1 MKEKQAASLNG
12 FLGVLIILA
21 CAGVGI
27 FSLMQEAIVIAV
39 VLILVAVLLVTG
51 IVIVP
56 PNQAYVVTFFGK
68 YIGTIRANGL
78 FLTIPLTTRQRIT
91 LRIRNFNSKTL
102 KVNDIEGNPIEIA
115 AVIVYRV
122 VDTAKAAFNVDDY
135 EEFVAIQSEA
145 AVRHIASNYPY
156 DNFNESGFSL
166 RENGDEITGKLQ
178 AELEARLNEAGVEV
192 MEARFTH
199 LAYSTEIAQA
209 MLQRQQAAAIIAAR
223 KMIVEGAVGMSMDAV
238 EALNEGDLELDPER
252 KAQMVNNLMVAI
264 VSDRGTQPVVNNGSL
279 Y

>member
-1 MKEKQAASLNG
+1 MKEKQAAALNG

-21 CAGVGI
+21 SAGAGI
-27 FSLMQEAIVIAV
+27 FSLTQEGV
-39 VLILVAVLLVTG
+39 VLAVILFLVAVLLVTG

-145 AVRHIASNYPY
+145 AIRHIASNYPY
-156 DNFNESGFSL
+156 DNFNESGYSL

>member
-1 MKEKQAASLNG
+1 MKEKQAAALNG

-21 CAGVGI
+21 CAGAGI
-27 FSLMQEAIVIAV
+27 FSLTQEGV
-39 VLILVAVLLVTG
+39 VLAVILFLVAVLLVTG

-145 AVRHIASNYPY
+145 AIRHIASNYPY
-156 DNFNESGFSL
+156 DNFNESGYSL

>member
-1 MKEKQAASLNG
+1 MKEKQAAALNG
-12 FLGVLIILA
+12 FLGVLIILI
-21 CAGVGI
+21 CAGAGV
-27 FSLMQEAIVIAV
+27 FSLIQEAIVPAILLFIVAV
-39 VLILVAVLLVTG
+39 VLATG
-51 IVIVP
+51 VVIVP

-102 KVNDIEGNPIEIA
+102 KVNDVEGNPIEIA

-122 VDTAKAAFNVDDY
+122 IDTAKAAFNVDDY

-145 AVRHIASNYPY
+145 AVRSIASNYPY
-156 DNFNESGFSL
+156 DNFNETGYSL

-223 KMIVEGAVGMSMDAV
+223 KMIVQGAVGMSMDAV
-238 EALNEGDLELDPER
+238 EALNEGELELDPER

>member
-1 MKEKQAASLNG
+1 MKEKQAAVLNG

-21 CAGVGI
+21 LVGAGI
-27 FSLMQEAIVIAV
+27 FSLTQEVIFPAILLFIVGLL
-39 VLILVAVLLVTG
+39 LITG

-56 PNQAYVVTFFGK
+56 PNQSYVVTFFGK

-78 FLTIPLTTRQRIT
+78 FLTFPLTTRQRVT

-102 KVNDIEGNPIEIA
+102 KVNDVEGNPIEIA

-122 VDTAKAAFNVDDY
+122 IDTAKAAFNVDDY

-145 AVRHIASNYPY
+145 AVRYIASNYPY
-156 DNFNESGFSL
+156 DNFNETGYSL

-178 AELEARLNEAGVEV
+178 AELEARLSEAGVEV

-209 MLQRQQAAAIIAAR
+209 MLQRQQASAIIAAR

-238 EALNEGDLELDPER
+238 EALNDGDLELDAER

>member
-1 MKEKQAASLNG
+1 MQERKAIAFNG
-12 FLGVLIILA
+12 FLGVLIILI
-21 CAGVGI
+21 CAGAGVY
-27 FSLMQEAIVIAV
+27 SLMQQVIVPAILLFI
-39 VLILVAVLLVTG
+39 VAVLLMTG
-51 IVIVP
+51 VVIVP

-68 YIGTIRANGL
+68 YVGTIRANGL
-78 FLTIPLTTRQRIT
+78 FLTIPLTTRQRVT

-102 KVNDIEGNPIEIA
+102 KVNDVEGNPIEIA

-122 VDTAKAAFNVDDY
+122 IDTAKAAFNVDDY

-145 AVRHIASNYPY
+145 AVRYIASNYPY
-156 DNFNESGFSL
+156 DNFNETGYSL

-209 MLQRQQAAAIIAAR
+209 MLQRQQASAIIAAR
-223 KMIVEGAVGMSMDAV
+223 KMIVQGAVGMAMDAV
-238 EALNEGDLELDPER
+238 EALNEGELELDPER

-264 VSDRGTQPVVNNGSL
+264 VSDRGTQPVVNNGTL

>member
-1 MKEKQAASLNG
+1 MKEKKAAVLNG

-21 CAGVGI
+21 LVGAGI
-27 FSLMQEAIVIAV
+27 FSLTQEVIFPAILLFIVGLL
-39 VLILVAVLLVTG
+39 LITG

-56 PNQAYVVTFFGK
+56 PNQSYVVTFFGK

-78 FLTIPLTTRQRIT
+78 FLTFPLTTRQRVT

-102 KVNDIEGNPIEIA
+102 KVNDVEGNPIEIA

-122 VDTAKAAFNVDDY
+122 IDTAKAAFNVDDY

-145 AVRHIASNYPY
+145 AVRYIASNYPY
-156 DNFNESGFSL
+156 DNFNETGYSL

-178 AELEARLNEAGVEV
+178 AELEARLSEAGVEV

-209 MLQRQQAAAIIAAR
+209 MLQRQQASAIIAAR

-238 EALNEGDLELDPER
+238 EALNDGDLELDAER

>member
-1 MKEKQAASLNG
+1 MKEKQAAALNG

-21 CAGVGI
+21 CAGAGI
-27 FSLMQEAIVIAV
+27 FSLTQEGVVVAVI
-39 VLILVAVLLVTG
+39 LFLVAVLLVTG

-145 AVRHIASNYPY
+145 AIRHIASNYPY
-156 DNFNESGFSL
+156 DNFNESGYSL

>member
-21 CAGVGI
+21 CAGAGI
-27 FSLMQEAIVIAV
+27 FSLTQEAIVLAV
-39 VLILVAVLLVTG
+39 ILFLVAVLLVTG

-238 EALNEGDLELDPER
+238 EALNEEDLELDPER
-252 KAQMVNNLMVAI
+252 KAQMVNNLMVVI
-264 VSDRGTQPVVNNGSL
+264 FSDRGTQPVVNNGSL

>member
-1 MKEKQAASLNG
+1 MKEKQAAALNG
-12 FLGVLIILA
+12 FLGVLIILI
-21 CAGVGI
+21 CAGAGV
-27 FSLMQEAIVIAV
+27 FSLTQEAIVPAILLFIVAV
-39 VLILVAVLLVTG
+39 VLVTG

-122 VDTAKAAFNVDDY
+122 IDTAKAAFNVDDY

-145 AVRHIASNYPY
+145 AVRSIASNYPY
-156 DNFNESGFSL
+156 DNFNETGFSL

-223 KMIVEGAVGMSMDAV
+223 KMIVQGAVGMSMDAI
-238 EALNEGDLELDPER
+238 EALNEGELELDSER

>member
-21 CAGVGI
+21 CAGAGI
-27 FSLMQEAIVIAV
+27 FSLTQEAIVLAV
-39 VLILVAVLLVTG
+39 ILLLVAVLLVTG

>member
-1 MKEKQAASLNG
+1 
-12 FLGVLIILA
+12 
-21 CAGVGI
+21 
-27 FSLMQEAIVIAV
+27 
-39 VLILVAVLLVTG
+39 
-51 IVIVP
+51 
-56 PNQAYVVTFFGK
+56 
-68 YIGTIRANGL
+68 
-78 FLTIPLTTRQRIT
+78 
-91 LRIRNFNSKTL
+91 
-102 KVNDIEGNPIEIA
+102 
-115 AVIVYRV
+115 
-122 VDTAKAAFNVDDY
+122 
-135 EEFVAIQSEA
+135 
-145 AVRHIASNYPY
+145 
-156 DNFNESGFSL
+156 
-166 RENGDEITGKLQ
+166 
-178 AELEARLNEAGVEV
+178 

>member
-21 CAGVGI
+21 CTGAGI
-27 FSLMQEAIVIAV
+27 FSLMQEAIVLAV
-39 VLILVAVLLVTG
+39 ILFLVAVLLVTG

-156 DNFNESGFSL
+156 DNFNESGYSL

>member
-1 MKEKQAASLNG
+1 MKEKQAAALNG
-12 FLGVLIILA
+12 FLGVLIILI
-21 CAGVGI
+21 CAGAGV
-27 FSLMQEAIVIAV
+27 FSLVQQAIIPA
-39 VLILVAVLLVTG
+39 ILLFMVAVLLVTG
-51 IVIVP
+51 VVIVP

-68 YIGTIRANGL
+68 YVGTIRANGL

-102 KVNDIEGNPIEIA
+102 KVNDVEGNPIEIA

-122 VDTAKAAFNVDDY
+122 IDTAKAAFNVDDY
-135 EEFVAIQSEA
+135 EEFVAIQSET

-156 DNFNESGFSL
+156 DNFTETGISL

-223 KMIVEGAVGMSMDAV
+223 KMIVQGAVGMSMDAV
-238 EALNEGDLELDPER
+238 EALNDGELELDPER

>member
-1 MKEKQAASLNG
+1 MKEKQAAALNG
-12 FLGVLIILA
+12 FLGVLIILI
-21 CAGVGI
+21 CAGAGV
-27 FSLMQEAIVIAV
+27 FSLIQEAIVPAILLFIVAV
-39 VLILVAVLLVTG
+39 VLATG
-51 IVIVP
+51 VVIVP

-102 KVNDIEGNPIEIA
+102 KVNDVEGNPIEIA

-122 VDTAKAAFNVDDY
+122 IDTAKAAFNVDDY

-145 AVRHIASNYPY
+145 AVRSIASNYPY
-156 DNFNESGFSL
+156 DNFNETGYSL

-223 KMIVEGAVGMSMDAV
+223 KMIVQGAVGMSMDAV
-238 EALNEGDLELDPER
+238 EALNEGELELDPER
-252 KAQMVNNLMVAI
+252 KTQMVNNLMVAI

>member
-21 CAGVGI
+21 CAGAGI

>member
-1 MKEKQAASLNG
+1 MKEKQAAVLNG

-21 CAGVGI
+21 LVGAGI
-27 FSLMQEAIVIAV
+27 FSLTQEVIFPAILLFIVGLL
-39 VLILVAVLLVTG
+39 LITG

-56 PNQAYVVTFFGK
+56 PNQSYVVTFFGK

-78 FLTIPLTTRQRIT
+78 FLTFPLTTRQRVT

-102 KVNDIEGNPIEIA
+102 KVNDVEGNPIEIA

-122 VDTAKAAFNVDDY
+122 IDTAKAAFNVDDY

-145 AVRHIASNYPY
+145 AVRYIASNYPY
-156 DNFNESGFSL
+156 ANFNETGYSL

-178 AELEARLNEAGVEV
+178 AELEARLSEAGVEV

-209 MLQRQQAAAIIAAR
+209 MLQRQQASAIIAAR

-238 EALNEGDLELDPER
+238 EALNDGDLELDAER

>member
-1 MKEKQAASLNG
+1 MKEKQAAVLNG

-21 CAGVGI
+21 LVGAGI
-27 FSLMQEAIVIAV
+27 FSLTQEVI
-39 VLILVAVLLVTG
+39 LPAVLLFIVGLLLITG

-56 PNQAYVVTFFGK
+56 PNQSYVVTFFGK

-122 VDTAKAAFNVDDY
+122 IDTAKAAFNVDDY

-145 AVRHIASNYPY
+145 AVRYIASNYPY
-156 DNFNESGFSL
+156 DNFKETGYSL

-178 AELEARLNEAGVEV
+178 AELEARLSEAGVEV

-209 MLQRQQAAAIIAAR
+209 MLQRQQASAIIAAR

-238 EALNEGDLELDPER
+238 EALNDGDLELDAER

>member
-1 MKEKQAASLNG
+1 MKEKQAAALNG
-12 FLGVLIILA
+12 FLGVLIILI
-21 CAGVGI
+21 CAGAGV
-27 FSLMQEAIVIAV
+27 FSLVQQAIIPA
-39 VLILVAVLLVTG
+39 ILLFMVAVLLVTG
-51 IVIVP
+51 VVIVP

-68 YIGTIRANGL
+68 YVGTIRANGL

-102 KVNDIEGNPIEIA
+102 KVNDVEGNPIEIA

-122 VDTAKAAFNVDDY
+122 IDTAKAAFNVDDY
-135 EEFVAIQSEA
+135 EEFVAIQSET

-156 DNFNESGFSL
+156 DNFTGTGISL

-223 KMIVEGAVGMSMDAV
+223 KMIVQGAVGMSMDAV
-238 EALNEGDLELDPER
+238 EALNDGELELDPER

>member
-1 MKEKQAASLNG
+1 MKEKQAAALNG

-21 CAGVGI
+21 CAGAGI
-27 FSLMQEAIVIAV
+27 FSLTQEGV
-39 VLILVAVLLVTG
+39 VLAVILFLVAVLLVTG

-56 PNQAYVVTFFGK
+56 PNQAYVVTFFGR

-145 AVRHIASNYPY
+145 AIRHIASNYPY
-156 DNFNESGFSL
+156 DNFNESGYSL

>member
-21 CAGVGI
+21 CAGAGI

-156 DNFNESGFSL
+156 DNFNESGYSL

>member
-1 MKEKQAASLNG
+1 MKEKQAAALNG

-21 CAGVGI
+21 CVGAGI
-27 FSLMQEAIVIAV
+27 FSLTQEGV
-39 VLILVAVLLVTG
+39 VLAVILFLVAVLLVTG

-145 AVRHIASNYPY
+145 AIRHIASNYPY
-156 DNFNESGFSL
+156 DNFNESGYSL

>member
-21 CAGVGI
+21 CAGAGI
-27 FSLMQEAIVIAV
+27 FSLMQEAILLAVI
-39 VLILVAVLLVTG
+39 LFLVAVLLVTG

-156 DNFNESGFSL
+156 DNFNESGYSL

>member
-1 MKEKQAASLNG
+1 
-12 FLGVLIILA
+12 
-21 CAGVGI
+21 
-27 FSLMQEAIVIAV
+27 
-39 VLILVAVLLVTG
+39 
-51 IVIVP
+51 VIVP

-68 YIGTIRANGL
+68 YIGTTRANGL

-145 AVRHIASNYPY
+145 AIRHIASNYPY
-156 DNFNESGFSL
+156 DNFNESGYSL

>member
-21 CAGVGI
+21 CSGAGI
-27 FSLMQEAIVIAV
+27 FSLMQEAILLAVI
-39 VLILVAVLLVTG
+39 LFFVAVLLVTG

>member
-1 MKEKQAASLNG
+1 MKEKQAAALNG

-21 CAGVGI
+21 CAGAGI
-27 FSLMQEAIVIAV
+27 FSLTQEAIVLAV
-39 VLILVAVLLVTG
+39 ILFVVAVLLVTG

>member
-21 CAGVGI
+21 CAGAGI

-39 VLILVAVLLVTG
+39 VLILVALLLVTG

>member
-21 CAGVGI
+21 CAGAGI
-27 FSLMQEAIVIAV
+27 FSLTQEAIVLAV
-39 VLILVAVLLVTG
+39 VLFLVAVLLVTG

>member
-1 MKEKQAASLNG
+1 MKEKQASSLNG

-21 CAGVGI
+21 CAGAGI

-166 RENGDEITGKLQ
+166 REMVMKL
-178 AELEARLNEAGVEV
+178 R
-192 MEARFTH
+192 
-199 LAYSTEIAQA
+199 
-209 MLQRQQAAAIIAAR
+209 
-223 KMIVEGAVGMSMDAV
+223 
-238 EALNEGDLELDPER
+238 
-252 KAQMVNNLMVAI
+252 
-264 VSDRGTQPVVNNGSL
+264 VSCRRNWKRA
-279 Y
+279 

>member
-1 MKEKQAASLNG
+1 MKEKQASSLNG

-21 CAGVGI
+21 CAGAGI

>member
-21 CAGVGI
+21 CSGAGI
-27 FSLMQEAIVIAV
+27 FSLMQEAILLAVI
-39 VLILVAVLLVTG
+39 LFLVAVLLVTG